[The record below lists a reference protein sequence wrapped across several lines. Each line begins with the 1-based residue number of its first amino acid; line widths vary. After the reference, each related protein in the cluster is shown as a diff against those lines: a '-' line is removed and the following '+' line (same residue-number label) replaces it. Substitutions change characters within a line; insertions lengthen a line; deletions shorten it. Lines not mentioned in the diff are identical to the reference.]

1 MQEQI
6 EALEVVKKEII
17 KINEK
22 YRKKAE
28 KERAKV
34 NNVYVT
40 VKGEKC
46 YTENEINEWYM
57 CDYITEKQCNKYI
70 ERLNQKKE
78 KAGQKDYMTKSEHVV
93 SILNNFTHNLSSEIE
108 EIKYREKE
116 EKKRHE
122 RWEIAQAQGCSYS
135 QWLELEEISRQSE
148 EYEKEHGI

>member
-40 VKGEKC
+40 VKG
-46 YTENEINEWYM
+46 
-57 CDYITEKQCNKYI
+57 
-70 ERLNQKKE
+70 
-78 KAGQKDYMTKSEHVV
+78 
-93 SILNNFTHNLSSEIE
+93 
-108 EIKYREKE
+108 
-116 EKKRHE
+116 
-122 RWEIAQAQGCSYS
+122 
-135 QWLELEEISRQSE
+135 
-148 EYEKEHGI
+148 